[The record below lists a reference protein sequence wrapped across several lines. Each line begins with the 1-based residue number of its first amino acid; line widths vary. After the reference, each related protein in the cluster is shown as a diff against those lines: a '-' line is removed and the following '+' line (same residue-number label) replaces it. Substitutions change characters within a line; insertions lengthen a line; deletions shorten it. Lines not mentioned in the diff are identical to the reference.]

1 MMECKMKKEKTL
13 TNAQRFITAYNEID
27 HSLRSIYGFKRSLT
41 FSDVIRKAVQFNSVI
56 RKYEETLIDYARLRN
71 SIVHSNN
78 SNYII
83 AEPHDDVV
91 EEMEMIAK
99 LISTPPRALD
109 KVCRKNVVCINC
121 DSSVKQAIELLASAE
136 FSNVPV
142 YRGSNL
148 LGVANASRLM
158 RTIGKKLLENIDIN
172 DYINKTCICD
182 ALEEDNKNYYK
193 VADKSLTIE
202 QALNMFFIE
211 RKLVAIII
219 TANGTSEEK
228 PLGIITDADVLDM
241 NEILENY

>member
-1 MMECKMKKEKTL
+1 MKKEKTL

-91 EEMEMIAK
+91 EEMEMIAR

-193 VADKSLTIE
+193 VADKNLTIE

>member
-1 MMECKMKKEKTL
+1 MECRMKKEKTL

-91 EEMEMIAK
+91 EEMEMIAR

-109 KVCRKNVVCINC
+109 KACRKNVVCINC

-193 VADKSLTIE
+193 VADKNLTIE

>member
-1 MMECKMKKEKTL
+1 MKKEKTL

-91 EEMEMIAK
+91 EEMEMIAR

-109 KVCRKNVVCINC
+109 KACRKNVVCINC

-193 VADKSLTIE
+193 VADKNLTIE

>member
-1 MMECKMKKEKTL
+1 MKKEKTL

-78 SNYII
+78 ANYII

-91 EEMEMIAK
+91 EEMEMIAR

-121 DSSVKQAIELLASAE
+121 NSSVRQAIELLASAK

-158 RTIGKKLLENIDIN
+158 RTIGKKLLENIDLN

-193 VADKSLTIE
+193 VADKNLTIE

>member
-1 MMECKMKKEKTL
+1 MECIMKKEKKL
-13 TNAQRFITAYNEID
+13 TNAQRFIIAYNDID

-41 FSDVIRKAVQFNSVI
+41 FSDVIRKAVPFNSVI

-91 EEMEMIAK
+91 EEMEKVAK

-109 KVCRKNVVCINC
+109 RVCRKNVVCINC
-121 DSSVKQAIELLASAE
+121 DSSVRQTIELLASTQ
-136 FSNVPV
+136 FGNVPV
-142 YRGSNL
+142 YRDINL
-148 LGVANASRLM
+148 LGVANGARLM
-158 RTIGKKLLENIDIN
+158 RTIGKKLLENVDIN
-172 DYINKTCICD
+172 EYINNTCICN

-193 VADKSLTIE
+193 VADKNLTIE
-202 QALNMFFIE
+202 EALNMFFVE

-219 TANGTSEEK
+219 TANGTSEEM
-228 PLGIITDADVLDM
+228 PLGIITDADILDM

>member
-1 MMECKMKKEKTL
+1 MKKEKTL

-78 SNYII
+78 ANYII

-121 DSSVKQAIELLASAE
+121 DSSVREAIELLASAK

-193 VADKSLTIE
+193 VADKNLTIE

>member
-1 MMECKMKKEKTL
+1 MMECRMKKEKTL

-78 SNYII
+78 ANYII

-121 DSSVKQAIELLASAE
+121 DSSVRQAIELLASTK

-158 RTIGKKLLENIDIN
+158 RTIGKKLLENIDLN

>member
-1 MMECKMKKEKTL
+1 MKKEKTL

>member
-1 MMECKMKKEKTL
+1 MECKMKKEKTL

-78 SNYII
+78 ANYII

-121 DSSVKQAIELLASAE
+121 DSSVRQAIELLASTK